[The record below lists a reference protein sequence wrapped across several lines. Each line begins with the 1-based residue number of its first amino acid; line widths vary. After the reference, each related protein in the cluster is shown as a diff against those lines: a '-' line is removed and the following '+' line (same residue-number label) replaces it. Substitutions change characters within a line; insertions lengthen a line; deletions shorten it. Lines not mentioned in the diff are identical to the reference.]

1 MPRDLATLLAEM
13 EDEGH
18 FVNISRNPL
27 AQFGTPARRYLGAE
41 ILPEQTV
48 EENAFRE
55 EAIRYQ
61 TIVAN
66 DGTRYSPVQMKGGE
80 LVGEFLVELGDSD
93 IGRELTAR
101 DYDALV
107 RALSSNSDMQAIER
121 LLGWSDTV
129 LNQAL
134 IEHNER
140 QRWQALVAALI
151 QRRGDNAYE
160 EDVAISDPAGHRTN
174 AGGAWSNDA
183 YDPFDDIMAK
193 AELLA
198 SKGMTVSR
206 IFAGL
211 PVITIMSN
219 NALVQARVGLPVINA
234 TGTIVV
240 ARQRA
245 SLAQVN
251 GALAANALPPIEQ
264 YDLQYRTQTGT
275 GFFLPRNVMVM
286 VCTTGR
292 DANIDL
298 GDEQRILPDTLGYMA
313 VGRPAGQAGPGRVIR
328 VESFTNKPPR
338 VNGEAWQTAFPVIQD
353 PEAVAVIGSIS

>member
-13 EDEGH
+13 ETQGH

-27 AQFGTPARRYLGAE
+27 AQFGQPARRYLGAE
-41 ILPEQTV
+41 VLPEETV
-48 EENAFRE
+48 TENAYRE
-55 EAIRYQ
+55 EAIRYR
-61 TIVAN
+61 TIVGN

-80 LVGEFLVELGDSD
+80 LLGEFLVELGESD

-101 DYDALV
+101 EYDALI
-107 RALSSNSDMQAIER
+107 RALNSNSDMQAIER

-140 QRWQALVAALI
+140 QRWQAIVAALV
-151 QRRGDNAYE
+151 QRRGDNGYE
-160 EDVAISDPAGHRTN
+160 EDVAYSNPANHRVN
-174 AGGAWSNDA
+174 AAGTWSNDA
-183 YDPFDDIMAK
+183 FDPFDDIMGMAQ
-193 AELLA
+193 LLA
-198 SKGMTVSR
+198 SKGFSVSR

-211 PVITIMSN
+211 PVITILGN
-219 NALVQARVGLPVINA
+219 NAKVQARVGLPVINA

-240 ARQRA
+240 AAQRA
-245 SLAQVN
+245 SIAAVN
-251 GALAANALPPIEQ
+251 GALAMNGLPPIEQ
-264 YDLQYRTQTGT
+264 YDLQFTTQTGT
-275 GFFLPRNVMVM
+275 DFFLARNVFVM

-298 GDEQRILPDTLGYMA
+298 GDNQRLLTNTLGYMA
-313 VGRPAGQAGPGRVIR
+313 IGRPAGQADSGRVIR

-338 VNGEAWQTAFPVIQD
+338 ISGEAWQTALPVITE
-353 PEAVAVIGSIS
+353 PEAIGVIGAIA

>member
-13 EDEGH
+13 ETQGH

-27 AQFGTPARRYLGAE
+27 AQFGVPARRYLGAE

-48 EENAFRE
+48 EENAYRE

-80 LVGEFLVELGDSD
+80 LLGEFLVELGESD

-101 DYDALV
+101 EYDALV
-107 RALSSNSDMQAIER
+107 RALNSNSDMQAIQR

-140 QRWQALVAALI
+140 QRWQAIVSALV
-151 QRRGDNAYE
+151 QRRGDNNYE
-160 EDVAISDPAGHRTN
+160 EDVLYSDPAGHRSN
-174 AGGAWSNDA
+174 AGGAWSNDS

-198 SKGMTVSR
+198 GKGLTVSR

-211 PVITIMSN
+211 PVITILSN
-219 NALVQARVGLPVINA
+219 NAKVQARVGLPVINA

-240 ARQRA
+240 AQQRA
-245 SLAQVN
+245 SHAAVN

-264 YDLQYRTQTGT
+264 YDLQYRSQNGT
-275 GFFLPRNVMVM
+275 GFFLARNVFVM

-292 DANIDL
+292 DVNIDL
-298 GDEQRILPDTLGYMA
+298 GDEQRLLPDTLGYMA
-313 VGRPAGQAGPGRVIR
+313 IGRAAGQASPGRVIR

-338 VNGEAWQTAFPVIQD
+338 VEGEGWQTQIPVIMD
-353 PEAVAVIGSIS
+353 PEAIGVIGAIS